1 MRNRIISVADV
12 IREKAIGFEKGV
24 ELFLHI
30 LKTTRGRRETF
41 GIDLDKVGQMD
52 VAFAKCGLAVPA
64 LAMRKERNFYLFNL
78 GSPGIKSNIK
88 AAAERIGQALTIWSD
103 NGHIEIAGP
112 ELPGLEE
119 RALAFVV
126 TNSEVTSGQLSEELS
141 VSASR
146 ASSLLARLSRGAYIC
161 REENPRKGGGGIRYV
176 YSPIGYK
183 MRAFQGM
190 LNGLPGSVIGYTIPP
205 SGNGFHKYSSVRC
218 DDALSVSDRNGE
230 ELISVAITKKEA
242 LDILSAA
249 QDMISECTAR
259 VNELPHL
266 PEKIA
271 GMSVTTGV
279 AAYEL
284 RHALRNVGLADNE
297 ATQRRMP

>member
-1 MRNRIISVADV
+1 
-12 IREKAIGFEKGV
+12 
-24 ELFLHI
+24 
-30 LKTTRGRRETF
+30 
-41 GIDLDKVGQMD
+41 MD
-52 VAFAKCGLAVPA
+52 VAFAECGLAVPA

-103 NGHIEIAGP
+103 NGHIEIVGP

-119 RALAFVV
+119 RALAFVA
-126 TNSEVTSGQLSEELS
+126 TNSEVTSAQLSEELS

-146 ASSLLARLSRGAYIC
+146 ASSLLARLSRGGYLC
-161 REENPRKGGGGIRYV
+161 REENPRKGGGIRYV
-176 YSPIGYK
+176 YFPIGYK

-190 LNGLPGSVIGYTIPP
+190 LDGLLGSVIGYTIPP
-205 SGNGFHKYSSVRC
+205 SSNGFHKYSSARC
-218 DDALSVSDRNGE
+218 DDALSASDRNGE
-230 ELISVAITKKEA
+230 ELISVAMTRKEA

-249 QDMISECTAR
+249 QDMIGECMTR
-259 VNELPHL
+259 INELSHL
-266 PEKIA
+266 AEKIA
-271 GMSVTTGV
+271 EMSVATGV

-284 RHALRNVGLADNE
+284 RHELRNVGFADNE